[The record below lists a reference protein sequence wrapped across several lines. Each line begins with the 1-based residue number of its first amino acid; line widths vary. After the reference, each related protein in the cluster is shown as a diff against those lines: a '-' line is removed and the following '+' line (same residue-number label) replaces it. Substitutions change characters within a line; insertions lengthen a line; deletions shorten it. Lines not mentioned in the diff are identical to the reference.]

1 MSKADAFIESEVLED
16 CVRDVLDESAARA
29 FGVLRPLPLTVV
41 DWTEA
46 DEADE
51 ALEAPRHPK
60 KDFGMRPLRFGS
72 DLVIERTDFHDLQQG
87 EPPKGFNRLVEGGRV
102 RLRYAYVVKCDSVER
117 DENGQVSRVLCS
129 VERDTRAGA
138 KGSGARCKGIIHWL
152 RRDDAVP
159 CIVRLYGNLFK
170 QEKPSGDDAADPQS
184 ALEELVEALV
194 ERDVV
199 DRAYDEPRSVTQLER
214 NGYFCVDAAGSPAVP
229 PQRLPGA
236 PLVLNRC
243 APLKDV
249 FGGKKRKSAEKL
261 AQPKKKK
268 EAALDLPAD
277 QAAAARLEL
286 LVGSVLSSEPVE
298 DSDTLWKC
306 AVDVGEA
313 EPRTIGAALR
323 QAYPDGLAGRKVIVL
338 ANTKPRNLAGFKSQG
353 MLVCATLDD
362 TTKLVEVDAAPG
374 TRALFNGLPVADPA
388 TPNQMNNKKL
398 WPTAQASL
406 STADKRVVLGDCV
419 LAADRAV
426 ASADVGDGASV
437 G

>member
-1 MSKADAFIESEVLED
+1 MLAS
-16 CVRDVLDESAARA
+16 
-29 FGVLRPLPLTVV
+29 
-41 DWTEA
+41 
-46 DEADE
+46 
-51 ALEAPRHPK
+51 
-60 KDFGMRPLRFGS
+60 
-72 DLVIERTDFHDLQQG
+72 
-87 EPPKGFNRLVEGGRV
+87 
-102 RLRYAYVVKCDSVER
+102 
-117 DENGQVSRVLCS
+117 
-129 VERDTRAGA
+129 
-138 KGSGARCKGIIHWL
+138 
-152 RRDDAVP
+152 
-159 CIVRLYGNLFK
+159 
-170 QEKPSGDDAADPQS
+170 
-184 ALEELVEALV
+184 ELVRMVSCISSLLIC
-194 ERDVV
+194 
-199 DRAYDEPRSVTQLER
+199 DRALFVPSVKISPCWSMLAPQTGPKALLRSFVQFPRGAEVAKDGAESKRHEPMRADDTNAAAIL
-214 NGYFCVDAAGSPAVP
+214 GCVVGLVGSKLIGRRLP

-268 EAALDLPAD
+268 AEELDLPAD

-286 LVGSVLSSEPVE
+286 LVGNVLSSEAVE

-306 AVDVGEA
+306 SVDVGEG

-323 QAYPDGLAGRKVIVL
+323 QAYPDGLAGKKVIVL

-362 TTKLVEVDAAPG
+362 TTRLVEVDAAPG
-374 TRALFNGLPVADPA
+374 TRALFNGLPAADPA

-426 ASADVGDGASV
+426 ASVDVGDGASV

>member
-1 MSKADAFIESEVLED
+1 
-16 CVRDVLDESAARA
+16 
-29 FGVLRPLPLTVV
+29 
-41 DWTEA
+41 
-46 DEADE
+46 
-51 ALEAPRHPK
+51 
-60 KDFGMRPLRFGS
+60 
-72 DLVIERTDFHDLQQG
+72 
-87 EPPKGFNRLVEGGRV
+87 
-102 RLRYAYVVKCDSVER
+102 
-117 DENGQVSRVLCS
+117 
-129 VERDTRAGA
+129 
-138 KGSGARCKGIIHWL
+138 
-152 RRDDAVP
+152 
-159 CIVRLYGNLFK
+159 
-170 QEKPSGDDAADPQS
+170 
-184 ALEELVEALV
+184 
-194 ERDVV
+194 
-199 DRAYDEPRSVTQLER
+199 
-214 NGYFCVDAAGSPAVP
+214 
-229 PQRLPGA
+229 
-236 PLVLNRC
+236 
-243 APLKDV
+243 LKDV

-261 AQPKKKK
+261 TQPKKKK

-277 QAAAARLEL
+277 QSAAARLEL

-306 AVDVGEA
+306 SVDVGEG

-323 QAYPDGLAGRKVIVL
+323 QAYPEGLAGKKVIVL

-362 TTKLVEVDAAPG
+362 TTKLIEVDAAPG

-426 ASADVGDGASV
+426 AAVDVGDGASV